1 MKIVKKF
8 SKTKFLTKKSKI
20 LLGLTLSASFL
31 GVLGISV
38 GISYGFGLIKKNS
51 YQTTVEDLNRTITKI
66 NALSFNAQKVS
77 PFSTYASL
85 KDEWKKIQDS
95 TDQGDFF
102 DLFSLENKRLQPY
115 KLPNGIWLE
124 FVDVKPDDANQQ
136 FNVEFLLKTHNHSR
150 IIKSDIRTDKISIS
164 PNSTFF
170 LENFYQALQI
180 NLQNIR
186 PFSRSEQNKVSPNI
200 WLASDFLAEANSEQ
214 SAESFIK
221 KVHDFFDFDFQSI
234 LTNKN
239 FAIKHKNKLIFPY
252 KIEIIK
258 NNKNTWVQPS
268 QLNSDFLEIQ
278 GKISFTEEA
287 KEVFPKNFNTNITKN
302 FTFLLFDSAKNKS
315 AFIDPKVFIQ
325 IPKLTD
331 LKVDQF
337 SQQNQ
342 DNKVDISQ
350 KSISWVYNFLKY
362 NETTK
367 ALKTSE
373 EAKIALNSFINSDL
387 QLDFTDYDD
396 LDPKIK
402 QKFGFNI
409 IVEKIQLDSDEQSS
423 LVRIPFEIFYP
434 LNDDGSEKLTK
445 SSELVLR
452 NFKNSESQNV
462 STFDP
467 KNFSQIPVVNLD
479 YLIDKNKKDETFSS
493 FDYVSKAEIQK
504 LIDSNAHE
512 EIYNIL
518 INSSKFNLNFPETQ
532 ILNSWTFK
540 YDFPTISE
548 FSKRTLTP
556 QILENSTNTRAF
568 FENNQEFIYFVKN
581 IFTLPK
587 EEAQKYLRI
596 LFNSLAEIKSDTL
609 DDQQKTS
616 GAQSLDSTPKN
627 ETVAAQATQFQQ
639 TEAGNTENNTDSQGS
654 QASQPAENQ
663 ENQQQN
669 SESQTPNTNL
679 APKIQTINEKIVS
692 NLQNQYLITEFS
704 DLITKIEALNQKNG
718 QPQTDLNAQTFSDL
732 FLETYKNNSLVKQFE
747 TLGENLSYKIVFL
760 ADQNSEQID
769 SEGQNSTPNPVQVAD
784 QQTSENDTTPQKEIF
799 NLGYYYIFTSAT
811 NNKIVF
817 RTPINSLKLDVFTDQ
832 NPQSEIE
839 VLSNVVLNFPQNL
852 LKLELD
858 ESNFA
863 TALTFSKTAE
873 EVLHSEFNNKD
884 KDFKETLESIK
895 KLFGFSTFVQIYP
908 LLNGHGLVYKK
919 DSVFKDK
926 FGNLKIR
933 FAVKNLNS
941 TEKSQIFIPNTV
953 NNEQNNPDNSV
964 QNPSAPQDSQPAPT
978 PPAQT
983 PPAPT
988 VPAQPVQPQ
997 PQPQPQ
1003 PQTQQPTTQNSQPQL
1018 KNNLDPF
1025 VPGENEAKYPLIF
1038 TVIRP
1043 KRQLNR
1049 N

>member
-31 GVLGISV
+31 GVLGISI

-85 KDEWKKIQDS
+85 KDEWKKIQNS
-95 TDQGDFF
+95 PNQGDFF

-186 PFSRSEQNKVSPNI
+186 PFSRGEQNKISPKI

-221 KVHDFFDFDFQSI
+221 KVHDFFDFDFESI

-239 FAIKHKNKLIFPY
+239 FAIKHENKLVFPY

-268 QLNSDFLEIQ
+268 QLHSDFLEIQ

-287 KEVFPKNFNTNITKN
+287 KQIFPKNFNTNITKN

-315 AFIDPKVFIQ
+315 AFIDPKLFIQ
-325 IPKLTD
+325 IPKLSD

-362 NETTK
+362 KENTSI
-367 ALKTSE
+367 LKTPE

-409 IVEKIQLDSDEQSS
+409 LVEKIQLDSDEQSS
-423 LVRIPFEIFYP
+423 LIRIPFEIFYP

-452 NFKNSESQNV
+452 NFQNSESQNV

-479 YLIDKNKKDETFSS
+479 YLTDKNKKDEIFSS
-493 FDYVSKAEIQK
+493 FDYVSKDEIQR
-504 LIDSNAHE
+504 LIDANAHE

-540 YDFPTISE
+540 YDFPTLSE
-548 FSKRTLTP
+548 FAKRTLTL
-556 QILENSTNTRAF
+556 QTLENSTNTRAF

-581 IFTLPK
+581 ILTLSK
-587 EEAQKYLRI
+587 EQAQRYLRI

-609 DDQQKTS
+609 DDEQQTS
-616 GAQSLDSTPKN
+616 ETQSLDSTPKN
-627 ETVAAQATQFQQ
+627 DTGTTQATQFQE
-639 TEAGNTENNTDSQGS
+639 TETENSGNNTNSQGS
-654 QASQPAENQ
+654 QQPENQ
-663 ENQQQN
+663 GNQQPN
-669 SESQTPNTNL
+669 SENPTPNTNS
-679 APKIQTINEKIVS
+679 APQVKTINEKIIS

-704 DLITKIEALNQKNG
+704 DLITRIEALNQKNG
-718 QPQTDLNAQTFSDL
+718 QSKTELDAQTFSEL
-732 FLETYKNNSLVKQFE
+732 FIETYKNNNLVKQFE

-760 ADQNSEQID
+760 ANPNLEQID
-769 SEGQNSTPNPVQVAD
+769 SEDQNSTPQPVQVAD
-784 QQTSENDTTPQKEIF
+784 QETSENNATPQKEIF
-799 NLGYYYIFTSAT
+799 TLGYYYIFTSAT

-817 RTPINSLKLDVFTDQ
+817 RTPINSLKLDVFSNQ

-873 EVLHSEFNNKD
+873 EVLHSEFSDKD

-908 LLNGHGLVYKK
+908 LLNGNGLVYKK

-953 NNEQNNPDNSV
+953 GNEQNNPDNSV
-964 QNPSAPQDSQPAPT
+964 QNPTSPQDSPSVPASSVPN
-978 PPAQT
+978 PPAQ
-983 PPAPT
+983 P
-988 VPAQPVQPQ
+988 
-997 PQPQPQ
+997 
-1003 PQTQQPTTQNSQPQL
+1003 QQPTTQSAQPQL

>member
-8 SKTKFLTKKSKI
+8 SKTKFLTRKSKI

-85 KDEWKKIQDS
+85 KEEWKKIQNS
-95 TDQGDFF
+95 PKQGDFF

-268 QLNSDFLEIQ
+268 QLHSDFLEIQ

-287 KEVFPKNFNTNITKN
+287 KQIFPKNFNTNITKN

-479 YLIDKNKKDETFSS
+479 YPTDKNKKDEVFSS
-493 FDYVSKAEIQK
+493 FDYVSKDEIQK

-540 YDFPTISE
+540 YDFPTLSK

-556 QILENSTNTRAF
+556 QTLENSTNTRAF

-581 IFTLPK
+581 ILTLSK
-587 EEAQKYLRI
+587 EEAQKYLRV
-596 LFNSLAEIKSDTL
+596 LFNSLAEIKSDTF
-609 DDQQKTS
+609 DDEQKTS
-616 GAQSLDSTPKN
+616 EAQSLDSTPKN
-627 ETVAAQATQFQQ
+627 ETVSDTGATQATQFQE
-639 TEAGNTENNTDSQGS
+639 TETGNTENNTDSQGS

-663 ENQQQN
+663 GNQQQN
-669 SESQTPNTNL
+669 SESQTPDTNL

-704 DLITKIEALNQKNG
+704 DLISKIEALNQKNE
-718 QPQTDLNAQTFSDL
+718 PSKAELNAQTFSEL
-732 FLETYKNNSLVKQFE
+732 FIETYKNNNLVKQFE

-760 ADQNSEQID
+760 VNPNSEQID

-784 QQTSENDTTPQKEIF
+784 QETSENDTTPQKEIF

-832 NPQSEIE
+832 NPQSDIE

-873 EVLHSEFNNKD
+873 EVLNSEFNKED
-884 KDFKETLESIK
+884 KDFKQTLESIK

-933 FAVKNLNS
+933 FAVKNLDS

-953 NNEQNNPDNSV
+953 NNEQNNPDNSA
-964 QNPSAPQDSQPAPT
+964 QNPSTPEDSTSQPAPT
-978 PPAQT
+978 PPAQSS
-983 PPAPT
+983 P
-988 VPAQPVQPQ
+988 PAQPVQPQ
-997 PQPQPQ
+997 PQ
-1003 PQTQQPTTQNSQPQL
+1003 TQQPATQTAQPQL

-1025 VPGENEAKYPLIF
+1025 VPQENEAKYPLIF
-1038 TVIRP
+1038 TVIKP

>member
-20 LLGLTLSASFL
+20 LLVLTLSASFL

-85 KDEWKKIQDS
+85 KEEWKKIQNS

-186 PFSRSEQNKVSPNI
+186 PFSRGEQNKISPKI
-200 WLASDFLAEANSEQ
+200 WLASDFLTEANSEQ

-221 KVHDFFDFDFQSI
+221 KVHDFFDFDFESI

-239 FAIKHKNKLIFPY
+239 FAIKHENKLVFPY

-268 QLNSDFLEIQ
+268 QLHSDFLEIQ

-287 KEVFPKNFNTNITKN
+287 KQIFPKNFNTNITKN

-315 AFIDPKVFIQ
+315 AFIDPKLFIQ

-337 SQQNQ
+337 SSENQ

-362 NETTK
+362 KENTSI
-367 ALKTSE
+367 LKTPE
-373 EAKIALNSFINSDL
+373 EAKKALNSFINSDL

-479 YLIDKNKKDETFSS
+479 YLTDKNKKDEIFSS
-493 FDYVSKAEIQK
+493 FDYVSKDEIQR
-504 LIDSNAHE
+504 LIDANAHE

-540 YDFPTISE
+540 YDFPTLSE
-548 FSKRTLTP
+548 FAKRTLTP
-556 QILENSTNTRAF
+556 QTLENSTNTRAF

-581 IFTLPK
+581 ILTLSK
-587 EEAQKYLRI
+587 EQAQRYLRI

-609 DDQQKTS
+609 DDEQQTS
-616 GAQSLDSTPKN
+616 ETQSLDSTPKN
-627 ETVAAQATQFQQ
+627 DTGTTQATQFQE
-639 TEAGNTENNTDSQGS
+639 TETENSGNNTNSQGS
-654 QASQPAENQ
+654 QQPENQ
-663 ENQQQN
+663 ENQQPN
-669 SESQTPNTNL
+669 SENPTPNTNS
-679 APKIQTINEKIVS
+679 APQVKTINEKIIS

-704 DLITKIEALNQKNG
+704 DLITRIEALNQKNG
-718 QPQTDLNAQTFSDL
+718 QSKTELDAQTFSEL
-732 FLETYKNNSLVKQFE
+732 FIETYKNNNLVKQFE

-760 ADQNSEQID
+760 ANPNLEQID
-769 SEGQNSTPNPVQVAD
+769 SEGQNSTPQPVQFAD
-784 QQTSENDTTPQKEIF
+784 QETSENETSPKKEIF
-799 NLGYYYIFTSAT
+799 TLEYYYIFTSNA

-873 EVLHSEFNNKD
+873 EVLNSEFNKED
-884 KDFKETLESIK
+884 KDFKQTLESIK

-933 FAVKNLNS
+933 FAVKNLDS

-953 NNEQNNPDNSV
+953 GNEQNNPDNSV
-964 QNPSAPQDSQPAPT
+964 QNPTSPQDSTSPPVPT
-978 PPAQT
+978 EPIQT
-983 PPAPT
+983 PPVPT
-988 VPAQPVQPQ
+988 PSPPTSPTSPAQPVQPQ
-997 PQPQPQ
+997 PQQPAAQNAQ
-1003 PQTQQPTTQNSQPQL
+1003 PEL
-1018 KNNLDPF
+1018 KNNLEPF
-1025 VPGENEAKYPLIF
+1025 VPQDNEAKYPLIF

>member
-51 YQTTVEDLNRTITKI
+51 YQTTVEDLNRIITKI

-102 DLFSLENKRLQPY
+102 DLFSLEHKRLQPY

-124 FVDVKPDDANQQ
+124 FVDVQPDDANQQ
-136 FNVEFLLKTHNHSR
+136 FNVEFLLKTYNHSR

-186 PFSRSEQNKVSPNI
+186 PFSRGEQNKTSPNI
-200 WLASDFLAEANSEQ
+200 WLASDFLAQANSEQ

-221 KVHDFFDFDFQSI
+221 KVHDFFDFDFESI

-239 FAIKHKNKLIFPY
+239 FAIKHENKLIFPY
-252 KIEIIK
+252 TIEIIK
-258 NNKNTWVQPS
+258 NNNNNNNNTWVQPS
-268 QLNSDFLEIQ
+268 QLHSDFLEIQ
-278 GKISFTEEA
+278 GKISFTQEA
-287 KEVFPKNFNTNITKN
+287 KEIFPKNFNTNITKN
-302 FTFLLFDSAKNKS
+302 FTFLLFDSTKNKS
-315 AFIDPKVFIQ
+315 AFADPKVFIQ
-325 IPKLTD
+325 IPKLSD
-331 LKVDQF
+331 LKIDQF
-337 SQQNQ
+337 SQENQ
-342 DNKVDISQ
+342 ENKVDISQ

-362 NETTK
+362 NENTK
-367 ALKTSE
+367 TLKTPE

-387 QLDFTDYDD
+387 QLDFSNYAD

-402 QKFGFNI
+402 EKFDFNI
-409 IVEKIQLDSDEQSS
+409 IVEKIYLDSDEQSS

-445 SSELVLR
+445 TSELVLR

-467 KNFSQIPVVNLD
+467 KNFSQIPVINLD
-479 YLIDKNKKDETFSS
+479 YLTDKNKPAQTFSS
-493 FDYVSKAEIQK
+493 FDYVSKDEIQK
-504 LIDSNAHE
+504 LIDLNSHE

-518 INSSKFNLNFPETQ
+518 TNSSKFNLNFPETQ

-540 YDFPTISE
+540 YDFPSISE

-556 QILENSTNTRAF
+556 QTLENSTNTRAF
-568 FENNQEFIYFVKN
+568 FENNQEFMFFVKN
-581 IFTLPK
+581 ILTLP
-587 EEAQKYLRI
+587 EQEAKKYLRI
-596 LFNSLAEIKSDTL
+596 LFNSLAEIKSDTF
-609 DDQQKTS
+609 DDEQKTPET
-616 GAQSLDSTPKN
+616 QSLDSTPKN
-627 ETVAAQATQFQQ
+627 ETISEAGTPQATQFQQ
-639 TEAGNTENNTDSQGS
+639 TETVNTETNTDSQGS
-654 QASQPAENQ
+654 QQPENQQNQQQSAENQ
-663 ENQQQN
+663 APDTNLT
-669 SESQTPNTNL
+669 SQT
-679 APKIQTINEKIVS
+679 KTINDKIVS
-692 NLQNQYLITEFS
+692 NLQNQYLITGFN
-704 DLITKIEALNQKNG
+704 DLISKIETLNESG
-718 QPQTDLNAQTFSDL
+718 QSKAELNVQTFSDL
-732 FLETYKNNSLVKQFE
+732 FIETYKDNNLVKQFE
-747 TLGENLSYKIVFL
+747 TLGENLSYKIVFV
-760 ADQNSEQID
+760 ANQNSEQID
-769 SEGQNSTPNPVQVAD
+769 SEGQNLTPQPVQVAD
-784 QQTSENDTTPQKEIF
+784 QETFENGNNPQKEIF
-799 NLGYYYIFTSAT
+799 TLGYYYIFTSAT

-817 RTPINSLKLDVFTDQ
+817 RTPINSLKLDVFTHQ

-839 VLSNVVLNFPQNL
+839 VLSNVVLNFPQKL
-852 LKLELD
+852 LQLELD
-858 ESNFA
+858 ESNFS
-863 TALTFSKTAE
+863 TAVTFSKTAQ
-873 EVLHSEFNNKD
+873 EVLTSEFNNQD
-884 KDFKETLESIK
+884 KDFKQTLESIK

-908 LLNGHGLVYKK
+908 LLNGNGLVYKK
-919 DSVFKDK
+919 DNVFIDK

-933 FAVKNLNS
+933 FSVKNLNS
-941 TEKSQIFIPNTV
+941 SEKSQIFIPNIV
-953 NNEQNNPDNSV
+953 DNDQNNSDNSV
-964 QNPSAPQDSQPAPT
+964 QNTPSPQVSPSPPT
-978 PPAQT
+978 PTTPAQT
-983 PPAPT
+983 
-988 VPAQPVQPQ
+988 
-997 PQPQPQ
+997 
-1003 PQTQQPTTQNSQPQL
+1003 QQSTTQTGQQQL

-1025 VPGENEAKYPLIF
+1025 VPQENEAKYPLIF
-1038 TVIRP
+1038 TVIKP

>member
-8 SKTKFLTKKSKI
+8 SKTKFLTRKSKI

-85 KDEWKKIQDS
+85 KEEWKKIQNPPN
-95 TDQGDFF
+95 QGDFF

-186 PFSRSEQNKVSPNI
+186 PFSRGEQNKISPKI

-214 SAESFIK
+214 SAKSFIK
-221 KVHDFFDFDFQSI
+221 KVHDFFDFDFESI

-239 FAIKHKNKLIFPY
+239 FAIKHENKLVFPY

-268 QLNSDFLEIQ
+268 QLHSDFLEIQ

-287 KEVFPKNFNTNITKN
+287 KKVFPKNFNTNITKN

-315 AFIDPKVFIQ
+315 AFIDPKLFIQ
-325 IPKLTD
+325 IPKLSD

-337 SQQNQ
+337 SNENQ

-362 NETTK
+362 DESTK
-367 ALKTSE
+367 ALKTPE

-423 LVRIPFEIFYP
+423 LIRIPFEIFYP

-479 YLIDKNKKDETFSS
+479 YLTDKNKKDEVFSS
-493 FDYVSKAEIQK
+493 FDYVSKDEIQR

-540 YDFPTISE
+540 YDFPTPSE

-556 QILENSTNTRAF
+556 QTLENSTNTRAF

-581 IFTLPK
+581 ILTLPK

-609 DDQQKTS
+609 DDEQKTS
-616 GAQSLDSTPKN
+616 ETQSLDSTPKN
-627 ETVAAQATQFQQ
+627 DTGTTQATQFQE
-639 TEAGNTENNTDSQGS
+639 TETENSGNNTNSQGS
-654 QASQPAENQ
+654 QQPENQ
-663 ENQQQN
+663 GNQQPN
-669 SESQTPNTNL
+669 SENPTPNTNS
-679 APKIQTINEKIVS
+679 APQVKTINEKIIS

-704 DLITKIEALNQKNG
+704 DLITRIEALNQKNG
-718 QPQTDLNAQTFSDL
+718 QSKTELDAQTFSEL
-732 FLETYKNNSLVKQFE
+732 FIETYKNNSLVKQFE
-747 TLGENLSYKIVFL
+747 TLGENLSYRIVFL
-760 ADQNSEQID
+760 ANPNLEQID
-769 SEGQNSTPNPVQVAD
+769 SEGQNSTPQPVQVAD
-784 QQTSENDTTPQKEIF
+784 QETSENETSPKKEIF
-799 NLGYYYIFTSAT
+799 TLGYYYIFTSAT

-832 NPQSEIE
+832 NPQSDIE

-873 EVLHSEFNNKD
+873 EVLHSEFNTQD

-908 LLNGHGLVYKK
+908 LLNGNGLVYKK

-964 QNPSAPQDSQPAPT
+964 QNPSTTQDSPSVPT
-978 PPAQT
+978 PPVQT
-983 PPAPT
+983 TPAPAS
-988 VPAQPVQPQ
+988 PAT
-997 PQPQPQ
+997 
-1003 PQTQQPTTQNSQPQL
+1003 PQTQQPSQPQQPGTQTAQPQL
-1018 KNNLDPF
+1018 KNNLEPF
-1025 VPGENEAKYPLIF
+1025 VPGDNEAKYPLIF

>member
-20 LLGLTLSASFL
+20 LLGLTLSVSFL

-85 KDEWKKIQDS
+85 KDEWKKIQNS
-95 TDQGDFF
+95 PNQGDFF

-186 PFSRSEQNKVSPNI
+186 PFSRGEQNKISPKI

-214 SAESFIK
+214 SAKSFIK
-221 KVHDFFDFDFQSI
+221 KVHDFFDFDFESI

-239 FAIKHKNKLIFPY
+239 FAIKHENKLVFPY

-268 QLNSDFLEIQ
+268 QLHSDFLEIQ

-287 KEVFPKNFNTNITKN
+287 KKVFPKNFNTNITKN

-315 AFIDPKVFIQ
+315 AFIDPKLFIQ
-325 IPKLTD
+325 IPKLSD

-337 SQQNQ
+337 SNENQ

-362 NETTK
+362 DESTK
-367 ALKTSE
+367 ALKTPE

-423 LVRIPFEIFYP
+423 LIRIPFEIFYP

-479 YLIDKNKKDETFSS
+479 YLTDKNKKDEVFSS
-493 FDYVSKAEIQK
+493 FDYVSKDEIQR

-540 YDFPTISE
+540 YDFPTPSE

-556 QILENSTNTRAF
+556 QTLENSTNTRAF

-581 IFTLPK
+581 ILTLPK

-609 DDQQKTS
+609 DDEQKTS
-616 GAQSLDSTPKN
+616 ETQSLDSTPKN
-627 ETVAAQATQFQQ
+627 DTGTTQATQFQE
-639 TEAGNTENNTDSQGS
+639 TETENSGNNTNSQGS
-654 QASQPAENQ
+654 QQPENQ
-663 ENQQQN
+663 GNQQPN
-669 SESQTPNTNL
+669 SENPTLNTNS
-679 APKIQTINEKIVS
+679 APQVKTINEKIIS

-704 DLITKIEALNQKNG
+704 DLITRIEALNQKNG
-718 QPQTDLNAQTFSDL
+718 QSKTELDAQTFSEL
-732 FLETYKNNSLVKQFE
+732 FIETYKNNSLVKQFE
-747 TLGENLSYKIVFL
+747 TLGENLSYRIVFL
-760 ADQNSEQID
+760 ANPNLEQID
-769 SEGQNSTPNPVQVAD
+769 SEGQNSTPQPVQVAD
-784 QQTSENDTTPQKEIF
+784 QETSENETSPKKEIF
-799 NLGYYYIFTSAT
+799 TLGYYYIFTSAT

-832 NPQSEIE
+832 NPQSDIE

-933 FAVKNLNS
+933 FAVKNLDS

-953 NNEQNNPDNSV
+953 NNEQNNPDNSA
-964 QNPSAPQDSQPAPT
+964 QNPSTPEDSTSQPPPT
-978 PPAQT
+978 PPAQSS
-983 PPAPT
+983 PL
-988 VPAQPVQPQ
+988 AQPVQPQ
-997 PQPQPQ
+997 PQ
-1003 PQTQQPTTQNSQPQL
+1003 TQQPATQNAQPQL
-1018 KNNLDPF
+1018 KNNLAPF
-1025 VPGENEAKYPLIF
+1025 VPQENEAKYPLIF

>member
-85 KDEWKKIQDS
+85 KDEWKKIQNS
-95 TDQGDFF
+95 PNQGDFF

-115 KLPNGIWLE
+115 KLPNGVWLE

-186 PFSRSEQNKVSPNI
+186 PFSRGEQNKISPNI

-221 KVHDFFDFDFQSI
+221 KVHDFFDFDFESI

-239 FAIKHKNKLIFPY
+239 FAIKHENKLVFPY

-268 QLNSDFLEIQ
+268 QLHSDFLEIQ
-278 GKISFTEEA
+278 GKISFIEEA
-287 KEVFPKNFNTNITKN
+287 KQIFPKNFNTNITKN

-315 AFIDPKVFIQ
+315 AFIDPKLFIQ

-337 SQQNQ
+337 SNENQ

-362 NETTK
+362 KENTSI
-367 ALKTSE
+367 LKTPE

-452 NFKNSESQNV
+452 NFKNSESQDV

-467 KNFSQIPVVNLD
+467 KNFAQIPVVDLD
-479 YLIDKNKKDETFSS
+479 YPTDKNKKDEVFSS
-493 FDYVSKAEIQK
+493 FDYVSKDEIQK

-540 YDFPTISE
+540 YDFPSLSE
-548 FSKRTLTP
+548 FSKKTLTP
-556 QILENSTNTRAF
+556 QTLENSTNTRAF

-581 IFTLPK
+581 ILTLPK
-587 EEAQKYLRI
+587 EEAQKYLKI
-596 LFNSLAEIKSDTL
+596 LFNSLAEIKSDNL
-609 DDQQKTS
+609 DDQQQTS
-616 GAQSLDSTPKN
+616 EAESLDSTQKN
-627 ETVAAQATQFQQ
+627 DTDTVQATQFQE
-639 TEAGNTENNTDSQGS
+639 TETENSGNSTNSQGS
-654 QASQPAENQ
+654 QTGENQ
-663 ENQQQN
+663 GNQQQN
-669 SESQTPNTNL
+669 TENQSPNTNL
-679 APKIQTINEKIVS
+679 TPQIKTINEKIIS

-704 DLITKIEALNQKNG
+704 DLISKIETLNQKNG
-718 QPQTDLNAQTFSDL
+718 ESQAELNAQTFSEL
-732 FLETYKNNSLVKQFE
+732 FIETYKNNSLVKQFE

-760 ADQNSEQID
+760 ANPNSEQID

-784 QQTSENDTTPQKEIF
+784 QEPSENENSPKKEIF
-799 NLGYYYIFTSAT
+799 TLGYYYIFTSAT

-817 RTPINSLKLDVFTDQ
+817 RTPINSLKLDVFTHQ
-832 NPQSEIE
+832 NPQSDIE

-873 EVLHSEFNNKD
+873 EVLNSEFNNKD

-908 LLNGHGLVYKK
+908 LLNGNGLVYKK

-933 FAVKNLNS
+933 FAVKNLDS

-953 NNEQNNPDNSV
+953 NNEQNNPDNSA
-964 QNPSAPQDSQPAPT
+964 QNPTTPQDSPSVPT

-983 PPAPT
+983 PPVLASPPVPT
-988 VPAQPVQPQ
+988 PPTTPPQ
-997 PQPQPQ
+997 PQQPAT
-1003 PQTQQPTTQNSQPQL
+1003 QTTQPQL
-1018 KNNLDPF
+1018 KNNLEPF
-1025 VPGENEAKYPLIF
+1025 VPQENEAKYPLIF

-1043 KRQLNR
+1043 KRQLSR

>member
-8 SKTKFLTKKSKI
+8 SKTKFLTRKSKI

-85 KDEWKKIQDS
+85 KEEWKKIQNS
-95 TDQGDFF
+95 PNQGDFF

-186 PFSRSEQNKVSPNI
+186 PFSRGAQNKISPKI

-214 SAESFIK
+214 SAKSFIK
-221 KVHDFFDFDFQSI
+221 KVHDFFDFDFESI

-239 FAIKHKNKLIFPY
+239 FAIKHENKLVFPY

-268 QLNSDFLEIQ
+268 QLHSDFLEIQ

-287 KEVFPKNFNTNITKN
+287 KKVFPKNFNTNITKN

-315 AFIDPKVFIQ
+315 AFIDPKLFIQ
-325 IPKLTD
+325 IPKLSD

-337 SQQNQ
+337 SNENQ

-362 NETTK
+362 DESTK
-367 ALKTSE
+367 ALKTPE

-423 LVRIPFEIFYP
+423 LIRIPFEIFYP

-479 YLIDKNKKDETFSS
+479 YLTDKNKKDEVFSS
-493 FDYVSKAEIQK
+493 FDYVSKDEIQR

-540 YDFPTISE
+540 YDFPTPSE

-556 QILENSTNTRAF
+556 QTLENSTNTRAF

-581 IFTLPK
+581 ILTLPK

-609 DDQQKTS
+609 DDEQKTS
-616 GAQSLDSTPKN
+616 ETQSLDSTPKN
-627 ETVAAQATQFQQ
+627 DTGTTQATQFQE
-639 TEAGNTENNTDSQGS
+639 TETENSGNNTNSQGS
-654 QASQPAENQ
+654 QQPENQ
-663 ENQQQN
+663 GNQQPN
-669 SESQTPNTNL
+669 SENPTPNTNS
-679 APKIQTINEKIVS
+679 APQVKTINEKIIS

-704 DLITKIEALNQKNG
+704 DLITRIEALNQKNG
-718 QPQTDLNAQTFSDL
+718 QSKTELDAQTFSEL
-732 FLETYKNNSLVKQFE
+732 FIETYKNNNLVKQFE

-760 ADQNSEQID
+760 ANPNLEQID
-769 SEGQNSTPNPVQVAD
+769 SEGQNSTPQPVQVAD
-784 QQTSENDTTPQKEIF
+784 QETSENETSPKKEIF
-799 NLGYYYIFTSAT
+799 TLGYYYIFTSTT

-873 EVLHSEFNNKD
+873 EVLNSEFNKED
-884 KDFKETLESIK
+884 KDFKQTLESIK

-933 FAVKNLNS
+933 FAVKNLDS

-953 NNEQNNPDNSV
+953 NNEQNNPDNSA
-964 QNPSAPQDSQPAPT
+964 QNPSTPEDSTSQPAPT
-978 PPAQT
+978 PPAQSS
-983 PPAPT
+983 P
-988 VPAQPVQPQ
+988 PAQPVQPQ
-997 PQPQPQ
+997 PQ
-1003 PQTQQPTTQNSQPQL
+1003 TQQPATQNAQPQL
-1018 KNNLDPF
+1018 KNNLAPF
-1025 VPGENEAKYPLIF
+1025 VPQENEAKYPLIF

>member
-38 GISYGFGLIKKNS
+38 GISYGFALIKKNS
-51 YQTTVEDLNRTITKI
+51 YQTTIEDLNRTITKI

-85 KDEWKKIQDS
+85 KEEWKKIQDS

-186 PFSRSEQNKVSPNI
+186 PFSRGEQNKISPNI

-214 SAESFIK
+214 SSESFIK

-239 FAIKHKNKLIFPY
+239 FAIKHENKLVFPY

-287 KEVFPKNFNTNITKN
+287 KQVFPKNFNTNITKN

-315 AFIDPKVFIQ
+315 AFVDPKVFIQ

-337 SQQNQ
+337 SHENQ
-342 DNKVDISQ
+342 ENKVDISQ
-350 KSISWVYNFLKY
+350 KSIFWVYNFLKY
-362 NETTK
+362 NENTK
-367 ALKTSE
+367 ALKTPE

-434 LNDDGSEKLTK
+434 LNEDGSEKLTK

-452 NFKNSESQNV
+452 NFKNSKSQNV

-479 YLIDKNKKDETFSS
+479 YPTDKNKKDEVFSS
-493 FDYVSKAEIQK
+493 FDYVSKDEIQR

-540 YDFPTISE
+540 YDFPTLSE

-556 QILENSTNTRAF
+556 QTLENSTNTRAF

-581 IFTLPK
+581 ILTLPK
-587 EEAQKYLRI
+587 EEAQKYLRV

-609 DDQQKTS
+609 DDKQQTS
-616 GAQSLDSTPKN
+616 EAQSPDSNPKN
-627 ETVAAQATQFQQ
+627 ETVAAQATQFQE
-639 TEAGNTENNTDSQGS
+639 TEAANTESNTDSEGS
-654 QASQPAENQ
+654 QDSQQPGNQ
-663 ENQQQN
+663 ENQQ
-669 SESQTPNTNL
+669 PNTENQPPNANL
-679 APKIQTINEKIVS
+679 APKIKTINEKIIS

-704 DLITKIEALNQKNG
+704 DLISKIEALSAKNG
-718 QPQTDLNAQTFSDL
+718 QSKADLNAQTFSEL
-732 FLETYKNNSLVKQFE
+732 FIETYKNNNLVKQFE

-760 ADQNSEQID
+760 ANQNSEQID
-769 SEGQNSTPNPVQVAD
+769 SESQNSTPKPVEVAD
-784 QQTSENDTTPQKEIF
+784 QETSESDNTLKKEIF
-799 NLGYYYIFTSAT
+799 TLGYYYIFTSAT

-817 RTPINSLKLDVFTDQ
+817 RTPINSLKLDVFADQ
-832 NPQSEIE
+832 NPQSDIEI
-839 VLSNVVLNFPQNL
+839 LSNVVLNFPQNL

-863 TALTFSKTAE
+863 TAHTFSKSAE
-873 EVLHSEFNNKD
+873 EVLNSEFNSQD
-884 KDFKETLESIK
+884 KDFKQTLESMK

-908 LLNGHGLVYKK
+908 LLNGNGLVYKK

-933 FAVKNLNS
+933 FAVKKLDS
-941 TEKSQIFIPNTV
+941 SEKSQIFIPNTV
-953 NNEQNNPDNSV
+953 DNERNNLDNSA
-964 QNPSAPQDSQPAPT
+964 QSPSSPQDSPSPSVPVPTSPST
-978 PPAQT
+978 PPAQ
-983 PPAPT
+983 
-988 VPAQPVQPQ
+988 PAQPQQP
-997 PQPQPQ
+997 
-1003 PQTQQPTTQNSQPQL
+1003 QQPTTQTTQPQL

-1025 VPGENEAKYPLIF
+1025 IPQDNEAKYPLIF

>member
-51 YQTTVEDLNRTITKI
+51 YQTTVEDLNRIITKI

-102 DLFSLENKRLQPY
+102 DLFSLEHKRLQPY

-124 FVDVKPDDANQQ
+124 FVDVQPDDANQQ
-136 FNVEFLLKTHNHSR
+136 FNVEFLLKTYNHSR

-186 PFSRSEQNKVSPNI
+186 PFSRGEQNKTSPNI
-200 WLASDFLAEANSEQ
+200 WLASDFLAQANSEQ

-221 KVHDFFDFDFQSI
+221 KVHDFFDFDFESI

-239 FAIKHKNKLIFPY
+239 FAIKHENKLIFPY
-252 KIEIIK
+252 TIEIIK
-258 NNKNTWVQPS
+258 NNNNTWVQPS
-268 QLNSDFLEIQ
+268 QLHSDFLEIQ
-278 GKISFTEEA
+278 GKISFTQEA
-287 KEVFPKNFNTNITKN
+287 KDIFPKNFNTNVTRN

-315 AFIDPKVFIQ
+315 AFADPKVFIQ
-325 IPKLTD
+325 IPKLSD
-331 LKVDQF
+331 LKIDQF
-337 SQQNQ
+337 SQENQ
-342 DNKVDISQ
+342 ENKVDISQ

-362 NETTK
+362 NENTK
-367 ALKTSE
+367 TLKTPE

-387 QLDFTDYDD
+387 QLDFSDYAD
-396 LDPKIK
+396 LDPQIK

-409 IVEKIQLDSDEQSS
+409 IVEKIYLDSDEQSS

-434 LNDDGSEKLTK
+434 LNDEGSEKLTK
-445 SSELVLR
+445 TSELVLR

-467 KNFSQIPVVNLD
+467 KNFSQIPVINLD
-479 YLIDKNKKDETFSS
+479 YLTDKNKPAQTFSS
-493 FDYVSKAEIQK
+493 FDYVSKDEIQK
-504 LIDSNAHE
+504 LIDLNSHE

-518 INSSKFNLNFPETQ
+518 TNSSKFNLNFPETQ

-540 YDFPTISE
+540 YDFPSISE

-556 QILENSTNTRAF
+556 QTLENSTNTRAF
-568 FENNQEFIYFVKN
+568 FENNQEFMFFVKN
-581 IFTLPK
+581 ILTLP
-587 EEAQKYLRI
+587 EQEAKKYLRI
-596 LFNSLAEIKSDTL
+596 LFNSLAEIKSDTF
-609 DDQQKTS
+609 DDEQKTPET
-616 GAQSLDSTPKN
+616 QSLDSTPKN
-627 ETVAAQATQFQQ
+627 DTINETDTPQVSEFQQ
-639 TEAGNTENNTDSQGS
+639 TETVNTETNTDSQGS
-654 QASQPAENQ
+654 QQPENQQNQQQSAENQ
-663 ENQQQN
+663 APDTNLT
-669 SESQTPNTNL
+669 SQT
-679 APKIQTINEKIVS
+679 KTINDKIVS
-692 NLQNQYLITEFS
+692 NLQNQYLITGFN
-704 DLITKIEALNQKNG
+704 DLISKIETLNESG
-718 QPQTDLNAQTFSDL
+718 QSKAELNAQTFSDL
-732 FLETYKNNSLVKQFE
+732 FIETYKDNNLVKQFE
-747 TLGENLSYKIVFL
+747 TLGENLSYKIVFV
-760 ADQNSEQID
+760 ANQNSEQID
-769 SEGQNSTPNPVQVAD
+769 SEGQNLTPQPVQVAD
-784 QQTSENDTTPQKEIF
+784 QETSENGNNPQKEIF
-799 NLGYYYIFTSAT
+799 TLGYYYIFTSAT

-817 RTPINSLKLDVFTDQ
+817 RTPINSLKLDVFTHQ
-832 NPQSEIE
+832 NLQSEIE
-839 VLSNVVLNFPQNL
+839 VLSNVVLNFPQKL
-852 LKLELD
+852 LQLELD
-858 ESNFA
+858 ESNFS
-863 TALTFSKTAE
+863 TAVTFSKTAQ
-873 EVLHSEFNNKD
+873 EVLTSEFNNQD
-884 KDFKETLESIK
+884 KDFKQTLESIK

-908 LLNGHGLVYKK
+908 LLNGNGLVYKK
-919 DSVFKDK
+919 DNVFIDK

-933 FAVKNLNS
+933 FSVKNLNS
-941 TEKSQIFIPNTV
+941 SEKSQIFIPNIV
-953 NNEQNNPDNSV
+953 DNDQNNSDNSV
-964 QNPSAPQDSQPAPT
+964 QNTPSPQVSPSPPT
-978 PPAQT
+978 T
-983 PPAPT
+983 P
-988 VPAQPVQPQ
+988 
-997 PQPQPQ
+997 
-1003 PQTQQPTTQNSQPQL
+1003 PQTQQPTTQTGQQQL

-1025 VPGENEAKYPLIF
+1025 VPQENEAKYPLIF
-1038 TVIRP
+1038 TVIKP

>member
-51 YQTTVEDLNRTITKI
+51 YQTTVEDLNRIITKI

-102 DLFSLENKRLQPY
+102 DLFSLEHKRLQPY

-124 FVDVKPDDANQQ
+124 FVDVQPDDANQQ
-136 FNVEFLLKTHNHSR
+136 FNVEFLLKTYNHSR

-186 PFSRSEQNKVSPNI
+186 PFSRGEQNKTSPNI
-200 WLASDFLAEANSEQ
+200 WLASDFLAQANSEQ

-221 KVHDFFDFDFQSI
+221 KVHDFFDFDFESI

-239 FAIKHKNKLIFPY
+239 FAIKHENKLIFPY
-252 KIEIIK
+252 TIEIIK
-258 NNKNTWVQPS
+258 NNNNTWVQPS
-268 QLNSDFLEIQ
+268 QLHSDFLEIQ
-278 GKISFTEEA
+278 GKISFTQEA
-287 KEVFPKNFNTNITKN
+287 KDIFPKNFNTNITKN

-315 AFIDPKVFIQ
+315 AFADPKVFIQ
-325 IPKLTD
+325 IPKLSD
-331 LKVDQF
+331 LKIDQF
-337 SQQNQ
+337 SHENQ
-342 DNKVDISQ
+342 ENKVDISQ
-350 KSISWVYNFLKY
+350 KSIFSVYNSLKY
-362 NETTK
+362 KENTST
-367 ALKTSE
+367 LKTPE
-373 EAKIALNSFINSDL
+373 EAKTVLNSFINADL
-387 QLDFTDYDD
+387 QLDFSDYAD
-396 LDPKIK
+396 LDPQIK
-402 QKFGFNI
+402 QKFDFNI
-409 IVEKIQLDSDEQSS
+409 IVDKIYLDSDEQSS
-423 LVRIPFEIFYP
+423 LIRIPFEIFYP

-445 SSELVLR
+445 TSELVLR
-452 NFKNSESQNV
+452 NFKNSESQDV
-462 STFDP
+462 STFNP

-479 YLIDKNKKDETFSS
+479 YFTDKNPTQTFSS
-493 FDYVSKAEIQK
+493 FDYVSKDEIQK
-504 LIDSNAHE
+504 LIDLNSHE

-518 INSSKFNLNFPETQ
+518 TNSSKFNLNFPETE

-556 QILENSTNTRAF
+556 TTLENNTNTRAF
-568 FENNQEFIYFVKN
+568 FENNQEFMFFVKN
-581 IFTLPK
+581 TLALPK

-596 LFNSLAEIKSDTL
+596 LFNSLAGIKSDTF
-609 DDQQKTS
+609 DDKQESS
-616 GAQSLDSTPKN
+616 GTQSLDSTPKN
-627 ETVAAQATQFQQ
+627 ETINETGAPEASEFQ
-639 TEAGNTENNTDSQGS
+639 EAETVNTETNTNSQGS
-654 QASQPAENQ
+654 QNSQQPENQ
-663 ENQQQN
+663 ENQQPN
-669 SESQTPNTNL
+669 TENQTPDTNL
-679 APKIQTINEKIVS
+679 APQTKTINDKIVS
-692 NLQNQYLITEFS
+692 NLQNQYLITGFN
-704 DLITKIEALNQKNG
+704 DLISKIEALNENG
-718 QPQTDLNAQTFSDL
+718 QSKAELNAQTFSDL
-732 FLETYKNNSLVKQFE
+732 FIETYKDNNSVKQFE

-760 ADQNSEQID
+760 ANQNSEQID
-769 SEGQNSTPNPVQVAD
+769 SEQQSSTPTPVQVAD
-784 QQTSENDTTPQKEIF
+784 QETSENDNNSQKEIF
-799 NLGYYYIFTSAT
+799 TLGYYYIFTSAT

-817 RTPINSLKLDVFTDQ
+817 RTPINSLKLDVFKSQ

-839 VLSNVVLNFPQNL
+839 TLSNVVLNFPQKL
-852 LKLELD
+852 LQLELD
-858 ESNFA
+858 ESNFS
-863 TALTFSKTAE
+863 TAVTFSKTAQ
-873 EVLHSEFNNKD
+873 EVLTSEFNNQD
-884 KDFKETLESIK
+884 KDFKQTLESIK

-908 LLNGHGLVYKK
+908 LLNGNGLVYKK
-919 DSVFKDK
+919 DNVFIDK

-933 FAVKNLNS
+933 FSVKNLDS
-941 TEKSQIFIPNTV
+941 SEKSQIFIPNIV
-953 NNEQNNPDNSV
+953 DNDQNNPDNSV
-964 QNPSAPQDSQPAPT
+964 QNPSSPQVSPSPPT
-978 PPAQT
+978 PTTPAQT
-983 PPAPT
+983 
-988 VPAQPVQPQ
+988 
-997 PQPQPQ
+997 
-1003 PQTQQPTTQNSQPQL
+1003 QQSTTQSSQQQL

-1025 VPGENEAKYPLIF
+1025 APQENEAKYPLIF
-1038 TVIRP
+1038 TVIKP

>member
-38 GISYGFGLIKKNS
+38 GISYGFALIKKNS

-85 KDEWKKIQDS
+85 KEEWKKIQNS

-186 PFSRSEQNKVSPNI
+186 PFSRGEQNKISPKI

-214 SAESFIK
+214 NAESFIK

-239 FAIKHKNKLIFPY
+239 FAIKHENKLVFPY

-268 QLNSDFLEIQ
+268 QLHSDFLEIQ

-287 KEVFPKNFNTNITKN
+287 KQVFPKNFNTNITKN

-315 AFIDPKVFIQ
+315 AFVDPKVFIQ

-337 SQQNQ
+337 SHENQ
-342 DNKVDISQ
+342 ENKVDISQ

-367 ALKTSE
+367 ALKTPE

-396 LDPKIK
+396 LDSKIK

-409 IVEKIQLDSDEQSS
+409 IVEKIQLNSDEQSS

-452 NFKNSESQNV
+452 NFKNSESQDV

-467 KNFSQIPVVNLD
+467 KNFAQIPVVNLD
-479 YLIDKNKKDETFSS
+479 YLTDKNKKDEVFSS
-493 FDYVSKAEIQK
+493 FDYVSKDEIQR

-556 QILENSTNTRAF
+556 QTLENSTNTRAF

-581 IFTLPK
+581 ILTLPK
-587 EEAQKYLRI
+587 EEAQKYLRV
-596 LFNSLAEIKSDTL
+596 LFNSLAEIKSDTF
-609 DDQQKTS
+609 DENQQTS
-616 GAQSLDSTPKN
+616 ETQSLDSNPKN
-627 ETVAAQATQFQQ
+627 ETVAAQATQFQETD
-639 TEAGNTENNTDSQGS
+639 TENSENNTESQGS
-654 QASQPAENQ
+654 QRPENQ
-663 ENQQQN
+663 GNQQQN
-669 SESQTPNTNL
+669 TENPTPNTNS
-679 APKIQTINEKIVS
+679 APQIKTINEKIVS

-704 DLITKIEALNQKNG
+704 NLISKIEALSAKNG
-718 QPQTDLNAQTFSDL
+718 QPQAELNVQTFSDL
-732 FLETYKNNSLVKQFE
+732 FIETYKNNSLVKQFE

-760 ADQNSEQID
+760 ANQNSEQLD
-769 SEGQNSTPNPVQVAD
+769 SEGQILTPNPVQVAD
-784 QQTSENDTTPQKEIF
+784 QEATETDNSPKKEIF

-832 NPQSEIE
+832 NPQSDIEI
-839 VLSNVVLNFPQNL
+839 LSNVVLNFPQNL

-863 TALTFSKTAE
+863 TAHTFSKTAE
-873 EVLHSEFNNKD
+873 EVLNSEFNKED
-884 KDFKETLESIK
+884 KDFKQTLESIK

-908 LLNGHGLVYKK
+908 LLNGNGLVYKK
-919 DSVFKDK
+919 YSVFKDK

-933 FAVKNLNS
+933 FAVKKLEPN
-941 TEKSQIFIPNTV
+941 EKSQIFIPNTV
-953 NNEQNNPDNSV
+953 DNEQNNPDNSA
-964 QNPSAPQDSQPAPT
+964 QSPSSPQDSPSPLVPASPSTPPAAPT
-978 PPAQT
+978 PPVQT
-983 PPAPT
+983 PPAP
-988 VPAQPVQPQ
+988 AQPQ
-997 PQPQPQ
+997 PQ
-1003 PQTQQPTTQNSQPQL
+1003 QPTAQNAQPQL

-1025 VPGENEAKYPLIF
+1025 MPGENEAKYPLIF

>member
-8 SKTKFLTKKSKI
+8 SKTKFLTRKSKI

-85 KDEWKKIQDS
+85 KEEWKKIQNS
-95 TDQGDFF
+95 PNQGDFF

-186 PFSRSEQNKVSPNI
+186 PFSRGEQNKISPKI

-214 SAESFIK
+214 SAKSFIK
-221 KVHDFFDFDFQSI
+221 KVHDFFDFDFESI

-239 FAIKHKNKLIFPY
+239 FAIKHENKLVFPY

-268 QLNSDFLEIQ
+268 QLHSDFLEIQ

-287 KEVFPKNFNTNITKN
+287 KKVFPKNFNTNITKN

-315 AFIDPKVFIQ
+315 AFIDPKLFIQ
-325 IPKLTD
+325 IPKLSD

-337 SQQNQ
+337 SNENQ

-362 NETTK
+362 DESTK
-367 ALKTSE
+367 ALKTPE

-423 LVRIPFEIFYP
+423 LIRIPFEIFYP

-479 YLIDKNKKDETFSS
+479 YLTDKNKKDEVFSS
-493 FDYVSKAEIQK
+493 FDYVSKDEIQR

-540 YDFPTISE
+540 YDFPTPSE

-556 QILENSTNTRAF
+556 QTLENSTNTRAF

-581 IFTLPK
+581 ILTLPK

-609 DDQQKTS
+609 DDEQKTS
-616 GAQSLDSTPKN
+616 ETQSLDSTPKN
-627 ETVAAQATQFQQ
+627 DTGTTQATQFQE
-639 TEAGNTENNTDSQGS
+639 TETENSGNNTNSQGS
-654 QASQPAENQ
+654 QQPENQ
-663 ENQQQN
+663 GNQQPN
-669 SESQTPNTNL
+669 SENPTPNTNS
-679 APKIQTINEKIVS
+679 APQVKTINEKIIS

-704 DLITKIEALNQKNG
+704 DLITRIEALNQKNG
-718 QPQTDLNAQTFSDL
+718 QSKTELDAQTFSEL
-732 FLETYKNNSLVKQFE
+732 FIETYKNNSLVKQFE
-747 TLGENLSYKIVFL
+747 TLGENLSYRIVFL
-760 ADQNSEQID
+760 ANPNLEQID
-769 SEGQNSTPNPVQVAD
+769 SEGQNSTPQPVQVAD
-784 QQTSENDTTPQKEIF
+784 QETSENETSPKKEIF
-799 NLGYYYIFTSAT
+799 TLGYYYIFTSAT

-832 NPQSEIE
+832 NPQSDIE

-873 EVLHSEFNNKD
+873 EVLHSEFNTQD

-908 LLNGHGLVYKK
+908 LLNGNGLVYKK

-964 QNPSAPQDSQPAPT
+964 QNPSTTQDSTSQPAPT
-978 PPAQT
+978 PPAQSS
-983 PPAPT
+983 PPAQSQP
-988 VPAQPVQPQ
+988 PVQPV
-997 PQPQPQ
+997 QPQ
-1003 PQTQQPTTQNSQPQL
+1003 PQTQQPTTQNWQPQL